1 MELEGEGAVY
11 SNLMAR
17 MRSALRSAVASL
29 REFAYACPLPV
40 RPRQAL
46 LVRPR
51 VGLALGGG
59 FARGLAHIGVL
70 KVLSENQI
78 PIDALAGTSIGSVVA
93 AAFASGCSPEEMA
106 EEARKTRWKSFAR
119 WTVARMGLA
128 TTGRMEEMLR
138 RVLHC
143 SKFEE
148 LAIPLVVVAADIS
161 TGEAVSFR
169 QGDLFPPLRA
179 SCSLPGLFTPVA
191 YQGRLLVD
199 GAIVGSVPVVPL
211 RDCGVDKI
219 IAVHLKADS
228 SLHTPTNLFQVMGQA
243 FQIAQARNMPTWR
256 EYCDVVIEPEV
267 SDFNWD
273 DFSQADELI
282 LAGERA
288 AREALPALHGLL
300 QPRALLDSHR
310 VLAP

>member
-1 MELEGEGAVY
+1 MELGGEGAVY

-29 REFAYACPLPV
+29 REFAYASPLPV
-40 RPRQAL
+40 RSRQAF

-128 TTGRMEEMLR
+128 TIGRMEEMLR

-219 IAVHLKADS
+219 IAVHLKTDS